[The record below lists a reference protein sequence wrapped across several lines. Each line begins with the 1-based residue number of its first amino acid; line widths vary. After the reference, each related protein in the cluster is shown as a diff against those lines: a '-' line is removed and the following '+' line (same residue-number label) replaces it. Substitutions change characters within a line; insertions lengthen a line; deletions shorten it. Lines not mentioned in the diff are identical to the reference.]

1 MKLLRNIILLIFTI
15 SMNSF
20 ADEFKD
26 EKKLRGD
33 SHAPID
39 VMCDHYHKK
48 NEVMLSYRFMLMN
61 MDGYSK
67 GSSDAN
73 YTDARTKPNGSNYMV
88 VPLEMTMIMH
98 MLGGMY
104 AISDDITLMLMGSY
118 YDNEMEMKKHS
129 NGVKKKMKSSG
140 WGDLKFNLIKK
151 LFAENDTKIHF
162 NVGLSLPTGSISKK
176 DTMFSGSRATLGYGM
191 QLGSGTYDL
200 LHGLTYNKM
209 KDNYSYGLQ
218 ISGVKRI
225 GENSKEYTLGDI
237 YQSNFWIAKPLNNR
251 CTSISIGS
259 EFKFQEKIDGSHKDI
274 SSIMSFAQ
282 DKESTGYKKIDLSIG
297 INHIF
302 DDLNN
307 LRLAFELKKPLY
319 NNVNAVQL
327 EPDYLTI
334 IGLQYSY

>member
-1 MKLLRNIILLIFTI
+1 
-15 SMNSF
+15 
-20 ADEFKD
+20 
-26 EKKLRGD
+26 
-33 SHAPID
+33 
-39 VMCDHYHKK
+39 
-48 NEVMLSYRFMLMN
+48 
-61 MDGYSK
+61 
-67 GSSDAN
+67 
-73 YTDARTKPNGSNYMV
+73 
-88 VPLEMTMIMH
+88 
-98 MLGGMY
+98 
-104 AISDDITLMLMGSY
+104 MGF
-118 YDNEMEMKKHS
+118 
-129 NGVKKKMKSSG
+129 
-140 WGDLKFNLIKK
+140 LK
-151 LFAENDTKIHF
+151 
-162 NVGLSLPTGSISKK
+162 ISK
-176 DTMFSGSRATLGYGM
+176 
-191 QLGSGTYDL
+191 
-200 LHGLTYNKM
+200 
-209 KDNYSYGLQ
+209 
-218 ISGVKRI
+218 I

-282 DKESTGYKKIDLSIG
+282 DKESTGYKRIDLSIG